1 MSEHEDTRE
10 AWNKIAPG
18 YDRTN
23 TVSQMRLANEGLRRA
38 GLQRGQKFLDV
49 ASGSGA
55 VAIPAARIGAQVT
68 AIDHSSAML
77 ELLNARAK
85 KEGLSIET
93 RVMDAHSLA
102 FPDNT
107 FDMAGSQ
114 FGVMLVADMPKAVS
128 EMARVVK
135 SGGKV
140 LIHAY
145 GNPHEIEFLG
155 FLVMAVK
162 SVRPDFDGPPMD
174 PPPLEFQLAD
184 PGRVKE
190 VLTTA
195 GLNNVTV
202 ETFTESTEFKSGNE
216 VWDWVYY
223 SNPIVEMVLHGML
236 GLSDGE
242 VKTVQ
247 QTVDKMFRERA
258 GSRGS
263 MKLSNPINIGIGA
276 K

>member
-1 MSEHEDTRE
+1 MSEHEDTRA
-10 AWNKIAPG
+10 AWDKIAPG
-18 YDRTN
+18 YDKTN
-23 TVSQMRLANEGLRRA
+23 TTTQMWLASEGLRRA
-38 GLQRGQKFLDV
+38 DLKRGQTFLDV

-55 VAIPAARIGAQVT
+55 VAIPAARLGAQVT
-68 AIDHSSAML
+68 AVDQSSAML
-77 ELLNARAK
+77 EHLNARAK
-85 KEGLSIET
+85 KENLSIEV
-93 RVMDAHSLA
+93 RVMDAHSLQ

-114 FGVMLVADMPKAVS
+114 FGVMLLPDMPKALR

-135 SGGKV
+135 PGGKV

-184 PGRVKE
+184 PGRVKAE
-190 VLTTA
+190 LTAA
-195 GLNNVTV
+195 GLKNVSV
-202 ETFTESTEFKSGNE
+202 ETITETTEFKSGKE
-216 VWDWVYY
+216 VWEWIYW
-223 SNPIVEMVLHGML
+223 SNPIVEMVLGGML
-236 GLSDGE
+236 GLSDAE
-242 VKTVQ
+242 KTTVQ
-247 QTVDKMFRERA
+247 QTMDTMFRERA
-258 GSRGS
+258 GSTGS
-263 MKLSNPINIGIGA
+263 MKLSNPINIGIGT

>member
-1 MSEHEDTRE
+1 MSEHEDTRA
-10 AWNKIAPG
+10 AWDKIAPG

-23 TVSQMRLANEGLRRA
+23 TTTQMWLAGEGLRRA
-38 GLQRGQKFLDV
+38 GVKRGQTFLDV

-55 VAIPAARIGAQVT
+55 VAIPAARLGAQVT
-68 AIDHSSAML
+68 AIDQSSAML
-77 ELLNARAK
+77 EHLNARAK
-85 KEGLSIET
+85 KENLAIEG
-93 RVMDAHSLA
+93 RVMDAHSLQ

-114 FGVMLVADMPKAVS
+114 FGVMLLPDMPKAVK

-135 SGGKV
+135 PGGKV

-162 SVRPDFDGPPMD
+162 SVRPEFDGPPMD

-190 VLTTA
+190 VLGAA
-195 GLNNVTV
+195 GLKNVTV
-202 ETFTESTEFKSGNE
+202 ETITESTEFKSGAE
-216 VWDWVYY
+216 VWDWIYY
-223 SNPIVEMVLHGML
+223 SNPIVEMVLRGML
-236 GLSDGE
+236 GLNDGE

-258 GSRGS
+258 GSSGS
-263 MKLSNPINIGIGA
+263 MKLSNPINIGIGT